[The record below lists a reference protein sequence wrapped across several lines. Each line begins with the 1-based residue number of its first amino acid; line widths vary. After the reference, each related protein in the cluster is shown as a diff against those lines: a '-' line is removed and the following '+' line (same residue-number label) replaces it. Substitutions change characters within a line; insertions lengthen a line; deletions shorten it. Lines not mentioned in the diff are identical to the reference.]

1 MHICTYC
8 TYKNCV
14 LDDSNVELHSEKNM
28 QIHTA
33 PEWSTSMLRPWTT
46 RCVVRNS
53 SVESTKIREKKDPQ
67 EEIGTTYK
75 RKLSTPATYQKIS
88 LNTVVML
95 QRAASAQRTKI
106 MNDRTVEQSR
116 TVEKRTRTDDHGLQN
131 LRINIH
137 GVQTDAES
145 SQAWNIREQASET
158 ALV

>member
-1 MHICTYC
+1 MIY
-8 TYKNCV
+8 V
-14 LDDSNVELHSEKNM
+14 DV
-28 QIHTA
+28 A
-33 PEWSTSMLRPWTT
+33 SMNHKMCGSKFVGRVNKDT
-46 RCVVRNS
+46 R
-53 SVESTKIREKKDPQ
+53 KKDPQ

-116 TVEKRTRTDDHGLQN
+116 TIEKRTRTDDHGLQN

-145 SQAWNIREQASET
+145 SQA
-158 ALV
+158 